1 MNLEEDGYIVVT
13 VEYSQKK
20 GGDKMLRKINNMPNN
35 TSKKKSVARS
45 SAKNWKTPI
54 GKNEG
59 GGEYRRKADSSK
71 G

>member
-45 SAKNWKTPI
+45 SAKN
-54 GKNEG
+54 
-59 GGEYRRKADSSK
+59 
-71 G
+71 